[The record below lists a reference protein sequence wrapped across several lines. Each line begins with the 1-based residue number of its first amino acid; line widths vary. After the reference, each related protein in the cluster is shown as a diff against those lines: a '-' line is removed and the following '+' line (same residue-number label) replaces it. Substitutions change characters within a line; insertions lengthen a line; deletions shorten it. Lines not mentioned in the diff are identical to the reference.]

1 MSELSR
7 RQFLGTAGA
16 AKLGVA
22 ASGRPNIV
30 FLFSDDHHFQCL
42 GAAGNPHIRTPN
54 LDRLANRGIY
64 FRNGIASTPQCCPS
78 RGVVLSGLE
87 SYQNGI
93 LSNGARNFRPG
104 VGPTVVEQL
113 RRASYDTVLV
123 GKWHI
128 EPPPEQCGFLHA
140 PLWLRGGGSRYI
152 DPQLRRGLE
161 GSEETVPGHI
171 TDLLTDAALDYV
183 AGAKQPFLLW
193 LAYNAPHTPWHAAP
207 KHRAPYENKPAGEL
221 APPRHP
227 PGGAPFDWITYY
239 AVITHLDEAVG
250 RIIAGLEKAGLWGNT
265 AVFFAGDNGYT
276 CGTRGW
282 TGKVH
287 PWEESIRVPFIA
299 AGGLVEPGKIVD
311 EPVATVDLPATWLD
325 LAQVKPAY
333 RLAGR
338 SLKPFFTRGRER
350 REAAFAA
357 WDDGR
362 PEALAVRRAI
372 EPYRLVRTERYKY
385 VLRESGSEEL
395 FDCENDPAEQRT
407 LIDENSHQGVA
418 RKLRALLRKRLA
430 ETEDRAIRWIG

>member
-1 MSELSR
+1 MSKLSR
-7 RQFLGTAGA
+7 RQFFGIAAAAELATAA
-16 AKLGVA
+16 P
-22 ASGRPNIV
+22 GRPNIV

-54 LDRLANRGIY
+54 LDRLAGRGVY

-93 LSNGARNFRPG
+93 LSNGARNFRPS

-113 RRASYDTVLV
+113 RRVGYDTVLV

-128 EPPPEQCGFLHA
+128 EPSPEKCGFVRA

-171 TDLLTDAALDYV
+171 TDLLTDAALEYV
-183 AGAKQPFLLW
+183 ATARQPFLLW

-207 KHRAPYENKPAGEL
+207 KYRAPYENGPVDEL

-250 RIIAGLEKAGLWGNT
+250 RIIGGLENAGLWGNT
-265 AVFFAGDNGYT
+265 VVFFAGDNGYT
-276 CGTRGW
+276 CGTRRW

-287 PWEESIRVPFIA
+287 AWEESIRVPFIA
-299 AGGLVEPGKIVD
+299 AGGLVKPAGTVD

-333 RLAGR
+333 RFAGR
-338 SLKPFFTRGRER
+338 SLKQFFTGGRDQ

-372 EPYRLVRTERYKY
+372 EPYRLARTRRYKY

-395 FDCENDPAEQRT
+395 FDWENDPAEECN
-407 LIDENSHQGVA
+407 LIHENSHQGAA
-418 RKLRALLRKRLA
+418 RNLRALLRKRLA
-430 ETEDRAIRWIG
+430 ETEDRAIRWMR